1 MVQSIALPGQT
12 PEEISAQ
19 VHLENKTVKELVD
32 LNIWDHSVRT
42 FTVSFISHVW
52 FSLLNLLLIC
62 TYILLLCRKPS
73 FTVLWT
79 SDGLA
84 LDNVGGF
91 PPARAVTR
99 VRCLLG
105 MCIGVQ
111 IQIVME
117 RARCPGDYNDCV
129 LILDILWFGFFSID
143 DVLFFRSEERR
154 VGKECAS
161 MCRSRWS
168 PYH

>member
-42 FTVSFISHVW
+42 FIVSCISCVW
-52 FSLLNLLLIC
+52 FNLPNLLLIG
-62 TYILLLCRKPS
+62 TFILLLCRKPS

-105 MCIGVQ
+105 MHTGVR
-111 IQIVME
+111 IPIVMA

-129 LILDILWFGFFSID
+129 LILDILWVFF
-143 DVLFFRSEERR
+143 
-154 VGKECAS
+154 
-161 MCRSRWS
+161 
-168 PYH
+168 YY